1 MDDKLEKIIQIDSEL
16 NKIQDLDLLLEKILY
31 EARKVTHA
39 EAGSVYLVE
48 GKELAFKHTQ
58 NEMLQRKLKKGEKLI
73 YNFFKIPINETS
85 ISGWVGANEEA
96 LNIPDMYKIPKDRP
110 YKFNPD
116 FDKKSGYKTISTLTQ
131 PLISN
136 QGKLLGVLQ
145 LINARN
151 DDGSIIAF
159 HKSLEPFVSHF
170 ASVATVALQRAQLTR
185 TLILRMIR
193 MAGLR
198 DPKET
203 GAHVNRVGAY
213 SVEIYEAWAR
223 KRGIPYGDMTRMKDI
238 LRMASM
244 LHDIGK
250 VAIPDSVLKKPGKL
264 NEQEYGIM
272 KTHTLKGAAILIDQ
286 ESITDTL
293 AQQVALRHHENWDG
307 SGYPGM
313 VDLESGDILEA
324 DEQGRPRGLQ
334 GEEIPLFAR
343 IVSLADVFDALSC
356 KRVYKPAWKE
366 EDVLAELVKMKGSK
380 FDPELVD
387 IFLEM
392 MPTIRHVRN
401 KYPE

>member
-1 MDDKLEKIIQIDSEL
+1 MDNKLEKIIEIDSEL

-31 EARKVTHA
+31 EARRVTRA
-39 EAGSVYLVE
+39 DAGSVYLVE
-48 GKELAFKHTQ
+48 NNMLAIKHSH
-58 NEMLQRKLKKGEKLI
+58 NETLQRKLKKNEKLI
-73 YNFFKIPINETS
+73 TAYFKVPIDETS
-85 ISGWVGANEEA
+85 ISGWVAANEQP
-96 LNIPDMYKIPKDRP
+96 LNIPDMYNIPADRP
-110 YKFNPD
+110 YKFNKD
-116 FDKKSGYKTISTLTQ
+116 YDKKSGYRTASSLTF

-145 LINARN
+145 LLNAVSEEGDSVPFN
-151 DDGSIIAF
+151 EEDV
-159 HKSLEPFVSHF
+159 PFVTHF

-213 SVEIYEAWAR
+213 SVELYEAWA
-223 KRGIPYGDMTRMKDI
+223 KRRGVPHHEMLRMKDI

-250 VAIPDSVLKKPGKL
+250 VAIPDSVLKKPGRLEKD
-264 NEQEYGIM
+264 EYDIM
-272 KTHTLKGAAILIDQ
+272 KTHTLKGAEILIDQ

-307 SGYPGM
+307 TGYPGM
-313 VDLESGDILEA
+313 VDIMTGEIQEKNDKGL
-324 DEQGRPRGLQ
+324 PRGLK

-343 IVSLADVFDALSC
+343 IVSLTDVFDALSC
-356 KRVYKPAWKE
+356 KRAYKPAWE
-366 EDVLAELVKMKGSK
+366 EADVLKELELLKGSK

-387 IFLEM
+387 LFISI
-392 MPTIRHVRN
+392 MPTIRQVQKR
-401 KYPE
+401 YPE

>member
-1 MDDKLEKIIQIDSEL
+1 MDNKLDKIIEIDSEL

-31 EARKVTHA
+31 EARRVTKA
-39 EAGSVYLVE
+39 DAGSVYLVE
-48 GKELAFKHTQ
+48 NDMLAIKHSQCET
-58 NEMLQRKLKKGEKLI
+58 LQRKLKKNEKLI
-73 YNFFKIPINETS
+73 TAYFKVPINEAS
-85 ISGWVGANEEA
+85 ISGWVAANELP
-96 LNIPDMYKIPKDRP
+96 LNIPDMYNIPEDRT
-110 YKFNPD
+110 YKFNKD
-116 FDKKSGYKTISTLTQ
+116 YDKKSGYRTVSSLTF

-136 QGKLLGVLQ
+136 QGKMLGVLQ
-145 LINARN
+145 LLNATN
-151 DDGSIIAF
+151 EEGQTVPFNQED
-159 HKSLEPFVSHF
+159 EPFVTHF

-213 SVEIYEAWAR
+213 SVELYEAWA
-223 KRGIPYGDMTRMKDI
+223 KRRGVPHHEMLRMKDI

-244 LHDIGK
+244 LHDVGK

-264 NEQEYGIM
+264 DKEEYEIM
-272 KTHTLKGAAILIDQ
+272 KTHTLKGAEILIDQ

-307 SGYPGM
+307 TGYPGM
-313 VDLESGDILEA
+313 VDILTGAVQECN
-324 DEQGRPRGLQ
+324 EKGLPRGLK

-343 IVSLADVFDALSC
+343 IVALADVFDALSC
-356 KRVYKPAWKE
+356 KRAYKPAWE
-366 EDVLAELVKMKGSK
+366 EADVLKELELLRGSK

-387 IFLEM
+387 LFLNI
-392 MPTIRHVRN
+392 MPTIRQVQK

>member
-1 MDDKLEKIIQIDSEL
+1 MDHKLETIIEIDSEL
-16 NKIQDLDLLLEKILY
+16 NKIQDLDLLMEKILF
-31 EARKVTHA
+31 EARKVTNA
-39 EAGSVYLVE
+39 DAGSVWLVE
-48 GKELAFKHTQ
+48 GNQLAIRHSQT
-58 NEMLQRKLKKGEKLI
+58 ESLQRKLKKGEKLI
-73 YNFFKIPINETS
+73 TAYFKVPINEKS
-85 ISGWVGANEEA
+85 IAGWVAANKQP
-96 LNIPDMYKIPKDRP
+96 LNIPDMYNIPQDRP
-110 YKFNPD
+110 YKFNKD
-116 FDKKSGYKTISTLTQ
+116 FDKKSGWKTVSSLTL

-145 LINARN
+145 MLNAMDKEGSPIPFNR
-151 DDGSIIAF
+151 DD
-159 HKSLEPFVSHF
+159 EPFVTHF

-213 SVEIYEAWAR
+213 SVELYEAWA
-223 KRGIPYGDMTRMKDI
+223 KRRGVPKQEMLRMKDI

-264 NEQEYGIM
+264 DDKEYGVM
-272 KTHTLKGAAILIDQ
+272 KSHTLRGAEILIDQ

-307 SGYPGM
+307 SGYPGLVNILTGEPQE
-313 VDLESGDILEA
+313 VDEN
-324 DEQGRPRGLQ
+324 GRARGLK

-356 KRVYKPAWKE
+356 KRAYKPAWE
-366 EDVLAELVKMKGSK
+366 EKDVLAEIKKLGGTK
-380 FDPELVD
+380 FDPELVE
-387 IFLEM
+387 IFLGIM
-392 MPTIRHVRN
+392 STIRQVQ
-401 KYPE
+401 KQYPE

>member
-1 MDDKLEKIIQIDSEL
+1 MDNRLDKILEIDSEL

-31 EARKVTHA
+31 EARKVTNA
-39 EAGSVYLVE
+39 DAGSVYLVE
-48 GKELAFKHTQ
+48 NNQLAIKHSHCET
-58 NEMLQRKLKKGEKLI
+58 LQKKLQKGEKLI
-73 YNFFKIPINETS
+73 TAFFKVPISDKS
-85 ISGWVGANEEA
+85 ISGWVAANEEP
-96 LNIPDMYKIPKDRP
+96 LNIPDMYNIPVDRP
-110 YKFNPD
+110 YRFNQA
-116 FDKKSGYKTISTLTQ
+116 FDKKSGYKTVSSLTF

-136 QGKLLGVLQ
+136 QGKVLGVLQ
-145 LINARN
+145 LMNAQ
-151 DDGSIIAF
+151 DEDGLVIPF
-159 HKSLEPFVSHF
+159 NPGDEPFVTHF

-223 KRGIPYGDMTRMKDI
+223 QRKIPQNELVRMKDI

-264 NEQEYGIM
+264 DVDEYNIM
-272 KTHTLKGAAILIDQ
+272 KTHTLHGAEILIDQ

-313 VDLESGDILEA
+313 VDILTGKILQE
-324 DEQGRPRGLQ
+324 DENGKPRGLK

-343 IVSLADVFDALSC
+343 IVSLADVFDALIC
-356 KRVYKPAWKE
+356 KRAYKPAWSE
-366 EDVLAELVKMKGSK
+366 EDVLKEMQKMSGSK
-380 FDPELVD
+380 FEPELVE
-387 IFLEM
+387 IFMEI
-392 MPTIRHVRN
+392 MPTIRNVRQR
-401 KYPE
+401 YPE